1 MTDRDAQDLIRM
13 IESNWHFDLG
23 TARRLWRT
31 ELMMW
36 DADLAVKAL
45 AHLARRQ
52 SYKIVLADLVQ
63 TLEMLNRNLKQ
74 EAKQAADARAIET
87 GRRGYAPPEWVLVW
101 AWARAK
107 ALAVWE
113 KARTKQSE
121 RTLRSFPQ
129 QSDWADPRETMTTA
143 EYEALREEW
152 IAAGSPREKVSA
164 VMEL

>member
-1 MTDRDAQDLIRM
+1 M

-23 TARRLWRT
+23 TARTLWRT

-45 AHLARRQ
+45 ANLARRQ
-52 SYKIVLADLVQ
+52 SYKIVLADFVE

-74 EAKQAADARAIET
+74 EAKRAAAARAIET

-101 AWARAK
+101 SWARGK
-107 ALAVWE
+107 ALAAWE
-113 KARTKQSE
+113 KARTKQPD
-121 RTLRSFPQ
+121 RTLLSFPQ
-129 QSDWADPRETMTTA
+129 QGDWADPRKTMTTA

-152 IAAGSPREKVSA
+152 IAAGSPREKVRV